1 MHKLNLVYLPPAA
14 EELLLLEIAVLDS
27 GGKHIEY
34 EERKNAQWR
43 KVNTLNK
50 MWKKCTV
57 EKNVYNS
64 NQCNCEYSRD
74 GFFQIAILDSGVNT
88 VEHTSP
94 L

>member
-34 EERKNAQWR
+34 EKRKNAQWR

-50 MWKKCTV
+50 MWKKCSTNAKTV
-57 EKNVYNS
+57 KIVQFLFE
-64 NQCNCEYSRD
+64 R
-74 GFFQIAILDSGVNT
+74 
-88 VEHTSP
+88 
-94 L
+94 